1 VDACETLRW
10 QRQLGARVTTA
21 MGFLGTMEPMNGLRL
36 RRTGPPAR
44 PRTYLLLGLV
54 FGVLWAPIVS
64 TFLGS
69 ILGRQFVPTTIAS
82 IVVAQL
88 LLRPIGRVERSLVV
102 SFLGQ
107 DVPAPQPLRYERS
120 VGSRFSRVV
129 NGFRRVVASFKDGH
143 SWRVLAWIL
152 IRMFIGP
159 LGFVA
164 VVGRFV
170 IPALLVLLPVAV
182 VVDSLSDT
190 IAIGF
195 AGKNWLLLAPLGLV
209 VSPVLRRCTGALVG
223 LHRRLAVWA
232 LGPGRDEIEAAL
244 ARAAQAEEQV
254 RIDQELHDSIGHM
267 LSMIVVQAGAGA
279 HVFDRDPTFAHRAL
293 GTIEQRGR
301 AALGELDRIISHF
314 KGVQGGA
321 DKHAPLPDA
330 QSLPALIAG
339 AREAGID
346 VAARIRIGE
355 LSAPLGRGVYRIVQ
369 EALTNAAK
377 HAPGS
382 AVRVDVASDG
392 EAVAVSVVNDLN
404 GAVPTAD
411 PASGR
416 GLASIRD
423 RATLL
428 GGQATAG
435 PAADPTRPDEF
446 AVNAVLPLAALL
458 PDGATT
464 RCALS
469 PDCACLGCT
478 IRRRVLR

>member
-1 VDACETLRW
+1 
-10 QRQLGARVTTA
+10 
-21 MGFLGTMEPMNGLRL
+21 MERMNGLRL
-36 RRTGPPAR
+36 RRTGHPAR

-69 ILGRQFVPTTIAS
+69 ILGRQFMPTTIAS
-82 IVVAQL
+82 VVVAQL

-107 DVPAPQPLRYERS
+107 HVPAPQPLRYERS

-152 IRMFIGP
+152 IRMVIGP
-159 LGFVA
+159 LGFLA

-170 IPALLVLLPVAV
+170 IPVLLVLLPVAV
-182 VVDSLSDT
+182 VVDTLSDSV
-190 IAIGF
+190 AIGL
-195 AGKNWLLLAPLGLV
+195 AGRNWLLLAPLGLV
-209 VSPVLRRCTGALVG
+209 VSPVLRRYIAALAD

-232 LGPGRDEIEAAL
+232 LGPGRDETGAAL

-314 KGVQGGA
+314 KGIQGGA
-321 DKHAPLPDA
+321 DMHAPLPDA
-330 QSLPALIAG
+330 ESLPALIAG

-382 AVRVDVASDG
+382 TVKVDVASDG
-392 EAVAVSVVNDLN
+392 EAVAVSVVNDLSRAASTP
-404 GAVPTAD
+404 GR
-411 PASGR
+411 ASGR

-435 PAADPTRPDEF
+435 PAADPAGPGEF

-478 IRRRVLR
+478 IRRRVLQ